1 MILDRPISVTN
12 MYSVKQ
18 RRREADFQP
27 AKTAAHVFIMAAAV
41 EDAGRLTDSFNK
53 NWYDFRS
60 SREDKMKFLEDNPHG
75 VTKADIVVGI
85 PSYNE
90 AESISFPTQQAD
102 KGLTKYFERFSA
114 VIINCDNNSPDGT
127 RTAFMETATI
137 TPKIYVSTGEGVLG
151 KGNNVRNLFVKAAEL
166 NAKAVIVVDADLKS
180 ITPLWIRNLGEP
192 LLEQYEFVA
201 PLYVRHKYD
210 GTITNVLAYPLTRA
224 LYGRRVRQPIGGEY
238 GFSGNLARIFAEWDV
253 WDESIAEFGID
264 IWMTTTAV
272 RSRVAVVQTFM
283 GRSKVHK
290 TKDVLAY
297 SEALF
302 PNVVTTIFELMISYE
317 SFWRDVKWSRPTAVF
332 GFGISDVEVPP
343 PVEVDTKRLSD
354 RFFHGLNEHSEK
366 YRTILT
372 TENINKLQEV
382 AELPLEGFE
391 FPTGLWAKVLYDF
404 AVAYKNTLIPRD
416 ILTDTLIPLYYGKI
430 LSFVLET
437 QAMNNQQV
445 EEFIEDQCLQFEK
458 AKPYLVER
466 WFSG

>member
-1 MILDRPISVTN
+1 MTP
-12 MYSVKQ
+12 
-18 RRREADFQP
+18 
-27 AKTAAHVFIMAAAV
+27 
-41 EDAGRLTDSFNK
+41 
-53 NWYDFRS
+53 S
-60 SREDKMKFLEDNPHG
+60 SEEDKMKFIEDNPHG
-75 VTKADIVVGI
+75 ITHADIVVGI

-90 AESISFPTQQAD
+90 APSISFPTQQAD
-102 KGLTKYFERFSA
+102 KGLTKYFEKFSA

-127 RTAFMETATI
+127 REAFIGTATK
-137 TPKIYVSTGEGVLG
+137 TPKIYISTGEGVVG
-151 KGNNVRNLFVKAAEL
+151 KGNNVRNLFAKAAEL
-166 NAKAVIVVDADLKS
+166 NARAVIVVDADLKS

-210 GTITNVLAYPLTRA
+210 GTITNILAYPLTRA
-224 LYGRRVRQPIGGEY
+224 LYGRRVRQPIGGDY

-253 WDESIAEFGID
+253 WNESVAEFGID
-264 IWMTTTAV
+264 IWMTTTAL
-272 RSRVAVVQTFM
+272 RNRVGVVQSFM
-283 GRSKVHK
+283 GRSKIHK

-302 PNVVTTIFELMISYE
+302 PNVVTTIFDLMLNYE
-317 SFWRDVKWSRPTAVF
+317 SFWKDVKWSRPTAVF
-332 GFGISDVEVPP
+332 GFGMSEVEVPP
-343 PVEVDTKRLSD
+343 PVDVDTKRLSEK
-354 RFFHGLNEHSEK
+354 FFQGLREHSEK
-366 YRTILT
+366 YRTIIT
-372 TENINKLQEV
+372 DQNINKLEEV

-404 AVAYKNTLIPRD
+404 AVAYKLRLIPPD
-416 ILTDTLIPLYYGKI
+416 DLIEALIPLYHGKT

-458 AKPYLVER
+458 AKPYLLER